1 MADIAALGLKID
13 GIQDLIKA
21 AEALQKLKDA
31 GVLAENGFEK
41 TSGGAKKARKD
52 LKDLE
57 RDSDSASKSM
67 TDLAAVGARV
77 GGALG
82 AAFSIN
88 AIKNYADQWSDLQS
102 RVGAA
107 TKDMGGAA
115 QQMSRLVDI
124 ANASYSSL
132 EQTVSAYAGNVGA
145 LQDLGKS
152 AAEAADYTESL
163 NHMLVLTATRGER
176 AASVQN
182 ALSKAMAVGKL
193 EADGLETVL
202 ANGGEVASALA
213 AQLGTTVSGLR
224 AMASESKITGD
235 VIANAII
242 NPLEEVRLRAAEM
255 PATIGDAF
263 TRIQTNTTE
272 LVGVFDKLTG
282 ASAKVSEGILSAADS
297 MRNLSQNQESLENI
311 AKAGEILA
319 VVIGSRLVASTVAAA
334 AAFTA
339 KTAQTALATVALKVY
354 EGHSLSAA
362 AAQGVLASSARA
374 ASGAMA
380 LLGGPAGVIVTTL
393 GLAALAWS
401 NYGDSAR
408 DNADEGVLGLVDTKK
423 EITDLIDGFEKLN
436 KIQQQQTIAI
446 KTEEM
451 ADAAKD
457 ASKAFFDLGN
467 AFAPAMDKGRLA
479 TAKFRADFNADIKDV
494 ADNTNLSADQMANAL
509 VGVID
514 EYINSGRATEASR
527 KKMLEYAQSLAT
539 AKGEVNGLRGELAAL
554 SNVQTVYTE
563 GMGNS
568 PVVQKQN
575 EAMDR
580 AVQAAMNATK
590 SFRSVSERVQEVRD
604 SSSQAAAAL
613 KELEA
618 SGKGSSDA
626 ANILRGRIQAAN
638 AEIAKLEKGSVSA
651 ASSKKKLKDAS
662 KELEAQIKREQA
674 AYAQLVESQKEVA
687 DYQVQ
692 LSKNQESL
700 GLAFD
705 KTTRN
710 LEDQAAMLDLE
721 ERMIGK
727 SNAERQIAIEKLQIE
742 RDLREEIAA
751 IDAMDLEG
759 GEAARIEA
767 RARAR
772 ENAAKKTANAER
784 KVYIDTWNGIHKYIE
799 DGLYDAIVTGGA
811 SAKDALKR
819 MLENM
824 VIRPVV
830 QAGVN
835 ALFGGQGGGGGSG
848 SGMLDSLSSGQS
860 LWSAFSGSL
869 TAGVGGT
876 IASLGASLG
885 ASAATAFG
893 SGIAAGGSLGLTAG
907 LSQGA
912 SMIGAGA
919 GGTAAG
925 LGTMAGAALPWVA
938 GAAALYSIIKSF
950 DDSGTLHYGAG
961 AVYSGG
967 KLQTGADIYNQGTFG
982 MGSRGEWNANA
993 QQNASGIAA
1002 SLGAALDGFAIGF
1015 GQKAGYT
1022 VATAFADDSSD
1033 DGAWGSLRIAD
1044 ALGNVLVDWENSR
1057 SSKWAPKEF
1066 ASGDEG
1072 YKQFLDQIAVDA
1084 KAPFL
1089 AMDIAAWSKSMIQA
1103 ATDLDSLSAALAQ
1116 VGTVKT
1122 VLDSLGKSLS
1132 MFADLS
1138 GDAQTTLLNTSGGID
1153 ALAQNASSFYQGFY
1167 TEQER
1172 YENSLKQM
1180 QEALTGLNVSIDPAM
1195 GDRAKAEFR
1204 AAVDAAFDAGQFE
1217 LGAQLLGINQQFA
1230 AVADY
1235 AQKAG
1240 GAIGEVADVLS
1251 DVMRDLLDDRKSL
1264 EADLLRA
1271 QGDESGYLSALRAIA
1286 TSGYAEAEIAAW
1298 DYNTALQAQVEA
1310 LDAAAQKAAE
1320 VAQERAGLERQ
1331 LLQMQGDTT
1340 ALRALERAALDESNR
1355 ALYDRINAL
1364 QDEQAAQQAAAQIRA
1379 QIDQQAYGLTTQLL
1393 QMQGDTSALRA
1404 RELAQLDPSNRALQ
1418 QRIWALQDEKSAA
1431 QEARQAAQQAVQ
1443 TAYAGLQSAVDR
1455 EKSYWQEIA
1464 GASQEAISK
1473 LSGTLDLLKSNASAL
1488 YGQVDAVAQMQAVQ
1502 GMLYVENALAAV
1514 RSGADV
1520 AGFDGLADAI
1530 SAARGGIDSGVYTSQ
1545 FERDR
1550 DALVLAGHLSE
1561 LGEAADLQLTT
1572 EERALKAAQ
1581 EQINQLEKTL
1591 QHWQEQIDGTHT
1603 LIDKTM
1609 SVEQAVL
1616 ALRGTMSNYANAV
1629 AAVLSD
1635 GSAAPQG
1642 AGGGNQV
1649 SGSPTDG
1656 GGSGGSPSAGALS
1669 AAQSAYAEV
1678 LRARPGQGNAAEIS
1692 AYAGGLQDIQ
1702 AIVSMV
1708 ATIGPSTGRDAW
1720 MLEQGFS
1727 TPNIGHVPNEE
1738 YYAWA
1743 KEHIPGFAV
1752 GTNYVPYD
1760 MTARIHEGEA
1770 IIPKKYNPYA
1780 GGSLNAKMEQLI
1792 SQLISDNRAQ
1802 AGEIIRLN
1810 ARVTRLLER
1819 WDGDGLP
1826 ETREVANA

>member
-1 MADIAALGLKID
+1 MEVAALGLRVD
-13 GIQDLIKA
+13 GTQNI
-21 AEALQKLKDA
+21 
-31 GVLAENGFEK
+31 
-41 TSGGAKKARKD
+41 
-52 LKDLE
+52 
-57 RDSDSASKSM
+57 DSATKSLNAFTEAGGNAEKSTTGVATGSRKANKDVRDLARSAEQASGSM
-67 TDLAAVGARV
+67 TDLAAIGSRV
-77 GGALG
+77 GGVLG

-115 QQMSRLVDI
+115 KQMSRLVDI

-152 AAEAADYTESL
+152 AADAADYTESL

-224 AMASESKITGD
+224 AMASESKITGA

-282 ASAKVSEGILSAADS
+282 ASAKVSEGILGAADS
-297 MRNLSQNQESLENI
+297 MRNLSQNQEALENI

-339 KTAQTALATVALKVY
+339 KTAQTAIATIALKAY
-354 EGHSLSAA
+354 EGQSLSTA

-401 NYGDSAR
+401 SYGDSAR
-408 DNADEGVLGLVDTKK
+408 DNAGEGVLGLVDTKK

-451 ADAAKD
+451 AEAAKD
-457 ASKAFFDLGN
+457 ASRAFFDLGN
-467 AFAPAMDKGRLA
+467 AFSPAMDQGTRA
-479 TAKFRADFNADIKDV
+479 AAQFRADFNADIKDV
-494 ADNTNLSADQMANAL
+494 AENTNLSADQMANAL
-509 VGVID
+509 VRVID
-514 EYINSGRATEASR
+514 EYINSGRATDASR
-527 KKMLEYAQSLAT
+527 GKMLEFAQSLAI
-539 AKGEVNGLRGELAAL
+539 AKGGVTGLAQELRAL
-554 SNVQTVYTE
+554 ANVQTVYTE
-563 GMGNS
+563 GMHNS

-638 AEIAKLEKGSVSA
+638 AEIAKLEKGTGSA

-674 AYAQLVESQKEVA
+674 AYAQLVESQQEVA

-692 LSKNQESL
+692 LSKNQEAL

-705 KTTRN
+705 KTTRT

-819 MLENM
+819 MFENM
-824 VIRPVV
+824 VLRPVV

-835 ALFGGQGGGGGSG
+835 ALFGGQGGGGGSDILSQLGNSGGGFTNWSNIGGNTGDWLLNQSTNLGLDGMEGLGDAAFKLGDTIKGVDAWLKDVPGMSGGIG
-848 SGMLDSLSSGQS
+848 SALGYAG
-860 LWSAFSGSL
+860 AVYSL
-869 TAGVGGT
+869 TQGNYGSAIGQAVGTWLLPGIGTMLGGMVGG
-876 IASLGASLG
+876 LLDG
-885 ASAATAFG
+885 
-893 SGIAAGGSLGLTAG
+893 
-907 LSQGA
+907 
-912 SMIGAGA
+912 
-919 GGTAAG
+919 
-925 LGTMAGAALPWVA
+925 
-938 GAAALYSIIKSF
+938 F
-950 DDSGTLHYGAG
+950 DNSGTLHYGAG

-967 KLQTGADIYNQGTFG
+967 KLQEGADIYNRSTFG
-982 MGSRGEWNANA
+982 QGSRGEWNASA
-993 QQNASGIAA
+993 QQNVSGIAA
-1002 SLGAALDGFAIGF
+1002 SLGAALDVFAVSF
-1015 GQKAGYT
+1015 GQKAGYEIS
-1022 VATAFADDSSD
+1022 TAFADDSSD

-1044 ALGNVLVDWENSR
+1044 ALGNALVDWENSR

-1072 YKQFLDQIAVDA
+1072 YQQYLNAVAVDVKSA
-1084 KAPFL
+1084 FL
-1089 AMDIAAWSKSMIQA
+1089 AMDIPAWGKQLVDA

-1116 VGTVKT
+1116 VGAVKT
-1122 VLDSLGKSLS
+1122 VLDALGKSLH

-1167 TEQER
+1167 SEQER

-1180 QEALTGLNVSIDPAM
+1180 QDVLAGLNVSIDPAM
-1195 GDRAKAEFR
+1195 GDRAKADFR
-1204 AAVDAAFDAGQFE
+1204 AAVSDAFNAGQFE
-1217 LGAQLLGINQQFA
+1217 LGAQLLGINQQFLTL
-1230 AVADY
+1230 ADY

-1240 GAIGEVADVLS
+1240 VAVDGVAEILS

-1264 EADLLRA
+1264 EAELLRA
-1271 QGDESGYLSALRAIA
+1271 QGDQSGYLAAVRAIA
-1286 TSGYAEAEIAAW
+1286 TAGYAEAEIAAW
-1298 DYNTALQAQVEA
+1298 DYNTALQAQIDA
-1310 LDAAAQKAAE
+1310 LDAAAS
-1320 VAQERAGLERQ
+1320 R
-1331 LLQMQGDTT
+1331 MQ
-1340 ALRALERAALDESNR
+1340 AL
-1355 ALYDRINAL
+1355 
-1364 QDEQAAQQAAAQIRA
+1364 
-1379 QIDQQAYGLTTQLL
+1379 
-1393 QMQGDTSALRA
+1393 SAI
-1404 RELAQLDPSNRALQ
+1404 ALQ
-1418 QRIWALQDEKSAA
+1418 QAQSNLSSAQSAA
-1431 QEARQAAQQAVQ
+1431 NSAWANFEAAV
-1443 TAYAGLQSAVDR
+1443 GR
-1455 EKSYWQEIA
+1455 EKTYWGAIA
-1464 GASQEAISK
+1464 ESSQKAISSISSTLQLLTSNAK
-1473 LSGTLDLLKSNASAL
+1473 ALYGTVASAKQMMAEQGVAYIASAL
-1488 YGQVDAVAQMQAVQ
+1488 QAVR
-1502 GMLYVENALAAV
+1502 GGGDITSFGGLEDAIGAA
-1514 RSGADV
+1514 RSGINS
-1520 AGFDGLADAI
+1520 DGYA
-1530 SAARGGIDSGVYTSQ
+1530 TQ
-1545 FERDR
+1545 FERER
-1550 DALVLAGHLSE
+1550 DTLVLAGQLSE
-1561 LGEAADLQLTT
+1561 LGELTDVQLSVQ
-1572 EERALKAAQ
+1572 ERHLKAAQ
-1581 EQINQLEKTL
+1581 SQIEQLDKTL
-1591 QHWQEQIDGTHT
+1591 EYWRESFNYDQIQIDAT
-1603 LIDKTM
+1603 LSIGGAI
-1609 SVEQAVL
+1609 SVL
-1616 ALRGTMSNYANAV
+1616 AASI
-1629 AAVLSD
+1629 
-1635 GSAAPQG
+1635 
-1642 AGGGNQV
+1642 
-1649 SGSPTDG
+1649 SGLQL
-1656 GGSGGSPSAGALS
+1656 AQA
-1669 AAQSAYAEV
+1669 AAQSAQWNNSIVSATPAGEWDKAALYSQMASSGMTDSQIRDQVGKATGNYQTDSDWDYLKNLAGLPSYAVGTPYVPEDQLALIHKGEAV
-1678 LRARPGQGNAAEIS
+1678 IPAAHNPFSTAGNAAQMNE
-1692 AYAGGLQDIQ
+1692 GLL
-1702 AIVSMV
+1702 
-1708 ATIGPSTGRDAW
+1708 R
-1720 MLEQGFS
+1720 
-1727 TPNIGHVPNEE
+1727 
-1738 YYAWA
+1738 
-1743 KEHIPGFAV
+1743 
-1752 GTNYVPYD
+1752 
-1760 MTARIHEGEA
+1760 
-1770 IIPKKYNPYA
+1770 
-1780 GGSLNAKMEQLI
+1780 
-1792 SQLISDNRAQ
+1792 QLISDNRTQ

-1810 ARVTRLLER
+1810 ARVARLLER

-1826 ETREVANA
+1826 TTRDEVAIA

>member
-1 MADIAALGLKID
+1 MEVAALGLRVDGTQNID
-13 GIQDLIKA
+13 SATKSLNAFTEAGGKA
-21 AEALQKLKDA
+21 
-31 GVLAENGFEK
+31 EK
-41 TSGGAKKARKD
+41 STSGVATGSRKANKD
-52 LKDLE
+52 VRDLA
-57 RDSDSASKSM
+57 RSAEQASGSM
-67 TDLAAVGARV
+67 TDLAAIGSRV
-77 GGALG
+77 GGVLG

-115 QQMSRLVDI
+115 KQMSRLVDI

-193 EADGLETVL
+193 QAEGLETVL

-224 AMASESKITGD
+224 AMASEGKITGD

-297 MRNLSQNQESLENI
+297 MRNLSQNQEALENI

-339 KTAQTALATVALKVY
+339 KTAQTALATIALKAY
-354 EGHSLSAA
+354 EGQSLSAA

-401 NYGDSAR
+401 SYGDSAR
-408 DNADEGVLGLVDTKK
+408 DNADKGVLGLVDTKK

-436 KIQQQQTIAI
+436 KIQQQQTIDI
-446 KTEEM
+446 KTQDM
-451 ADAAKD
+451 AEAAKD
-457 ASKAFFDLGN
+457 ASRAFFDLGN
-467 AFAPAMDKGRLA
+467 AFAPAMDQGSRA
-479 TAKFRADFNADIKDV
+479 AAQFRADFNADIKDV

-509 VGVID
+509 VRVID
-514 EYINSGRATEASR
+514 EYVNSGRATEAGR
-527 KKMLEYAQSLAT
+527 KKMLEYAQALAT
-539 AKGEVNGLRGELAAL
+539 AKGEANGLRGELAAL
-554 SNVQTVYTE
+554 SNVQDVYTE

-568 PVVQKQN
+568 PAVQKQN
-575 EAMDR
+575 EAMER
-580 AVQAAMNATK
+580 AVQAALNATK

-626 ANILRGRIQAAN
+626 ANILRGRIEGAN
-638 AEIAKLEKGSVSA
+638 KEIEKLQKGSSSA
-651 ASSKKKLKDAS
+651 AASKVKLKDAS

-674 AYAQLVESQKEVA
+674 AYAQLVESQQEVA

-692 LSKNQESL
+692 LSKNQEAL

-705 KTTRN
+705 KTTRT

-751 IDAMDLEG
+751 IDAMDLDG

-772 ENAAKKTANAER
+772 KNAAKKTANAER
-784 KVYIDTWNGIHKYIE
+784 KVYIDTWNGVHKYIE

-819 MLENM
+819 MFENM
-824 VIRPVV
+824 VLRPVV

-835 ALFGGQGGGGGSG
+835 ALFGGQGGAGGGGSG

-876 IASLGASLG
+876 IASLGATLG

-925 LGTMAGAALPWVA
+925 LGTMAGAAMPWVA

-961 AVYSGG
+961 STYSGG
-967 KLQTGADIYNQGTFG
+967 KLQEGAGIYNRSNFG
-982 MGSRGEWNANA
+982 MGAAGEWSADA
-993 QQNASGIAA
+993 QKNVSSIAGA
-1002 SLGAALDGFAIGF
+1002 LGAALDSYAVSF
-1015 GQKAGYT
+1015 GQKAGYEIS
-1022 VATAFADDSSD
+1022 TAFADDSSD

-1044 ALGNVLVDWENSR
+1044 AMGNALVDWENSR

-1072 YKQFLDQIAVDA
+1072 YQQYLNAVAVDVKSA
-1084 KAPFL
+1084 FL
-1089 AMDIAAWSKSMIQA
+1089 AMDIPAWGKQLVDA

-1116 VGTVKT
+1116 VGAVKT

-1167 TEQER
+1167 SEQER

-1180 QEALTGLNVSIDPAM
+1180 QEVLAGLNVSIDPAM
-1195 GDRAKAEFR
+1195 GDRAKADFR
-1204 AAVDAAFDAGQFE
+1204 AAVSEAFDAGQFE

-1271 QGDESGYLSALRAIA
+1271 QGDESGYLSAVRAIA
-1286 TSGYAEAEIAAW
+1286 TAGYAEAEIAAW
-1298 DYNTALQAQVEA
+1298 DYNTALQAQIDALDAASAAA
-1310 LDAAAQKAAE
+1310 LDAAAAESQRVAA

-1331 LLQMQGDTT
+1331 LLQQVGDT
-1340 ALRALERAALDESNR
+1340 AAIRALERAALDESNR
-1355 ALYDRINAL
+1355 ALYDHINAL
-1364 QDEQAAQQAAAQIRA
+1364 QDQRKTAEYAKQALDNAAQSSLASLAIAKDA
-1379 QIDQQAYGLTTQLL
+1379 
-1393 QMQGDTSALRA
+1393 TSAA
-1404 RELAQLDPSNRALQ
+1404 YAQLES
-1418 QRIWALQDEKSAA
+1418 SAN
-1431 QEARQAAQQAVQ
+1431 
-1443 TAYAGLQSAVDR
+1443 R
-1455 EKSYWQEIA
+1455 EKEYWQNSVNSA
-1464 GASQEAISK
+1464 QDAIGKITSIV
-1473 LSGTLDLLKSNASAL
+1473 GELKSNATDL
-1488 YGQVDAVAQMQAVQ
+1488 YSSIDQIAQQQAIAGSLYIESVLDAV
-1502 GMLYVENALAAV
+1502 
-1514 RSGADV
+1514 
-1520 AGFDGLADAI
+1520 
-1530 SAARGGIDSGVYTSQ
+1530 RGGASITGFEGLSEAATSASSGIQDGAYATE
-1545 FERDR
+1545 FERRR
-1550 DALVLAGHLSE
+1550 DALVLAGRLSE
-1561 LGEAADLQLTT
+1561 LGELSDEQLSTQ
-1572 EERALKAAQ
+1572 ERMLKSAQ
-1581 EQINQLEKTL
+1581 EQIK
-1591 QHWQEQIDGTHT
+1591 QIDET
-1603 LIDKTM
+1603 LIYWRSSLDNDKLQIDATL
-1609 SVEQAVL
+1609 SIS
-1616 ALRGTMSNYANAV
+1616 GAV
-1629 AAVLSD
+1629 ANLAMAVSKQAE
-1635 GSAAPQG
+1635 AAAAAAAAEARAAGAAVKQDAFAGAIKGVQGTTVSQQG
-1642 AGGGNQV
+1642 A
-1649 SGSPTDG
+1649 
-1656 GGSGGSPSAGALS
+1656 L
-1669 AAQSAYAEV
+1669 YAEMAASGLTHAQIV
-1678 LRARPGQGNAAEIS
+1678 NATIKALGDSPDDAGWGLIKEAAGLPSYAVGTPYVPEDQIALIHKGEAVVPAAHNPFSMSGNAAQMNE
-1692 AYAGGLQDIQ
+1692 GLL
-1702 AIVSMV
+1702 
-1708 ATIGPSTGRDAW
+1708 R
-1720 MLEQGFS
+1720 
-1727 TPNIGHVPNEE
+1727 
-1738 YYAWA
+1738 
-1743 KEHIPGFAV
+1743 
-1752 GTNYVPYD
+1752 
-1760 MTARIHEGEA
+1760 
-1770 IIPKKYNPYA
+1770 
-1780 GGSLNAKMEQLI
+1780 
-1792 SQLISDNRAQ
+1792 QLISDNRAQ
-1802 AGEIIRLN
+1802 AGELIRLN
-1810 ARVTRLLER
+1810 ARVARLLER

-1826 ETREVANA
+1826 TTRDEAAIA